1 MAPALTQPRA
11 TFHQPPDHRRRRL
24 PLTSHLAACG
34 LAAFGLPG
42 AWADQNSWTVL
53 DTDFRNGGQFL
64 AAWRAWQ
71 NDAQRPGMLHYVG
84 ICESQ
89 PDIAKNTGLAIEDG
103 LPQGS
108 EELAMR
114 LAGLGPGFHRI
125 LLDQARVSLTLCIG
139 TIHTLLG
146 EHVFQ
151 ADTVFTA
158 EPRDKWAIQSL
169 ARRCRRG
176 TRICV
181 QGTSGAGAD
190 RVPVA
195 QLRDGLQAAGF
206 ELDAP
211 KTGGSALT
219 GAFNP
224 RWDIPTSRNPLRQV
238 AATPSTC
245 AIIGAGIAGASVAHA
260 LAQRGWHV
268 TVFDQEAS
276 PASGASGLPVGLAVP
291 HVSADDSPRSRL
303 SRSGIGLLMQHAN
316 RLLKRGQDWDP
327 CGVMEIRPNLVPR
340 WHAQACWLKPASL
353 VQAWLAHPG
362 IRFVGSTKV
371 AGFARPRDHWQLR
384 DPQGQILGGF
394 AVVVVAN
401 AVDSAALFRHAQA
414 DVAISTDLQDKLAA
428 LQAVHGT
435 LSLGTYAEVIEGLPA
450 SPVNGNGCFIPHV
463 PGPHGVQWAAGS
475 TFETDALL
483 AADTR
488 AQHAANMGRLQQLVP
503 MGEIDLADTLD
514 RGPVTPWSATRCVT
528 HDRLPLVGPVGA
540 GESSGSGLWICV
552 GMGARG
558 LSFSA
563 LCAELLAARLCGE
576 PLPMEF
582 SLSRSLDSKRT
593 RRKPLRE
600 GVDTAVLRPSA
611 AIPSPGAD

>member
-1 MAPALTQPRA
+1 MTGY
-11 TFHQPPDHRRRRL
+11 
-24 PLTSHLAACG
+24 LAACG
-34 LAAFGLPG
+34 LAACGLPG

-64 AAWRAWQ
+64 CAWLAWQ
-71 NDAQRPGMLHYVG
+71 RDAHRSRMLHYVG
-84 ICESQ
+84 ICKVA
-89 PDIAKNTGLAIEDG
+89 PVIGKDTGLAIADG

-108 EELAMR
+108 EELGTR

-139 TIHTLLG
+139 TVHTMLG
-146 EHVFQ
+146 EQLFQ
-151 ADTVFTA
+151 ADTVLTA

-176 TRICV
+176 TRISMYS
-181 QGTSGAGAD
+181 TADAGAD
-190 RVPVA
+190 GLPTA
-195 QLRDGLQAAGF
+195 QLLDGMKAAGF

-211 KTGGSALT
+211 KKGSSALT
-219 GAFNP
+219 GTFYP
-224 RWDIPTSRNPLRQV
+224 RWDIPTSRNPSRQV
-238 AATPSTC
+238 VTAPSTC

-260 LAQRGWHV
+260 LALRGWQV
-268 TVFDQEAS
+268 TVFDQDAS

-303 SRSGIGLLMQHAN
+303 SRSGIGLLMQHADH
-316 RLLKRGQDWDP
+316 LLQRGQDWDP
-327 CGVMEIRPNLVPR
+327 SGVMEIRPNLAPR

-362 IRFVGSTKV
+362 ISFVGSTKV
-371 AGFARPRDHWQLR
+371 AGFVRNRDHWQLR
-384 DPQGQILGGF
+384 DPQGEVLGGF
-394 AVVVVAN
+394 ALVVVAN
-401 AVDSAALFRHAQA
+401 AVDSAALLKHAQA
-414 DVAISTDLQDKLAA
+414 DVRMGADLQDKLAA

-450 SPVNGNGCFIPHV
+450 SPINGNGCFIPHV
-463 PGPHGVQWAAGS
+463 PGTHGTQWAAGS

-488 AQHAANMGRLQQLVP
+488 AQHAANMARLQQLVH

-528 HDRLPLVGPVGA
+528 HDRLPLVGPVDA
-540 GESSGSGLWICV
+540 GEASGPGLWICV

-563 LCAELLAARLCGE
+563 LCAELLAARLSAE

-593 RRKPLRE
+593 RRKPRRE
-600 GVDTAVLRPSA
+600 GVATAALRPSA
-611 AIPSPGAD
+611 AIPSPEVD